1 MIPIKSLFLILG
13 FCIGLSVTAHGQITF
28 CQQPVSRGSLQVKA
42 DSSFHEVIDSTLHTN
57 RQSRKIEGY
66 RIQIY
71 FGGNRKRARRVKARF
86 LRQYPDKQAYTLYQR
101 PNFKIRVGNF
111 RNKLEAQ
118 KLYHALNKDF
128 NTVFIVPTRIEYPP
142 LPQVN

>member
-1 MIPIKSLFLILG
+1 MNPFSYSLYIV
-13 FCIGLSVTAHGQITF
+13 VTLMGMPLFVNAQPDF
-28 CQQPVSRGSLQVKA
+28 CQLPSDNGSLSIEA
-42 DSSFHEVIDSTLHTN
+42 DSAFYQVMDSTLKAN
-57 RQSRKIEGY
+57 LQSRKIKGY

-71 FGGNRKRARRVKARF
+71 FGGNRKKATKAKSRF
-86 LRQYPDKQAYTLYQR
+86 LKKFPDQAAYTLYQQ
-101 PNFKIRVGNF
+101 PNFKIRIGNF

-118 KLYHALNKDF
+118 KLYHDLQKVF